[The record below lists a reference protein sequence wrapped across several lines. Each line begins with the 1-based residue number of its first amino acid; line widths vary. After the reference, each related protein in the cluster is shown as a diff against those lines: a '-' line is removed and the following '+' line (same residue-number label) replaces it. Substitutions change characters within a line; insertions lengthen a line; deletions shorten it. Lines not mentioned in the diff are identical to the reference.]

1 MVMQRLCR
9 AVRFFR
15 NAALLWRAR
24 KAGNLIEID
33 HADLWRVS
41 IRAKRGATGNVVR
54 IGKMRDG
61 AGTLAVRLCCERSRV
76 EIGEGLAVGGRLS
89 IVLSTGLSKP
99 SNVTVKIGSHT
110 SFESCRILM
119 LNANS
124 SVEIGS
130 GCMFA
135 YDVIVHHTDVHPV
148 YDLATGRIVNTVG
161 TLKIGD
167 RVWVGARATV
177 LKNSVIPD
185 GCIVGWGSVVSGCFA
200 RPNVVL
206 AGNPAQV
213 RTPEGKS
220 IRWAGTDP
228 AYYANMV

>member
-1 MVMQRLCR
+1 MKIGRLF
-9 AVRFFR
+9 RFLR
-15 NAALLWRAR
+15 NAILLWRAR
-24 KAGNLIEID
+24 KAGNVIEID
-33 HADLWRVS
+33 RADLWRVS
-41 IRAKRGATGNVVR
+41 IRAKRGAMGNVVR
-54 IGKMRDG
+54 IGKMRNG
-61 AGTLAVRLCCERSRV
+61 AGTLAVRLCCEKSRV
-76 EIGEGLAVGGRLS
+76 EIGEGLAVGGCLS

-110 SFESCRILM
+110 SFESCRILT
-119 LNANS
+119 LNSNS

-185 GCIVGWGSVVSGCFA
+185 GCIVGWGSEVSGCFA